1 LSASLQRFAAP
12 PSAIDVGTAAGPTIE
27 AYPGD
32 ETALLSTLVRMFEES
47 EMASHDARNLA
58 EKCRDYFDGRQYT
71 AEEIAVLRKRRQPPI
86 VNNYVKRKV
95 EILRGLERRGRSDP
109 KAYPRTPTE
118 DNRADAATQALR
130 FVADDQRYDVVR
142 SSVFDNILIE
152 GVGGVEVIVEPTRNA
167 KRDAPP
173 DYDIVIN
180 HIPWDRLFWDPHSRH
195 PGFTDSRYMGVVIWT
210 DREDLLDQYP
220 GSEDILNATF
230 ESGASETYDDRPHQR
245 WTDSKRR
252 RVRIVQI
259 WWKRRADW
267 WSATITKGGF
277 LEGPSISPYIDRHG
291 NRSCALILRSAYCD
305 RDLNRYGIVRD
316 LISPQ
321 DSINK
326 RESKLAHALN
336 VNQTI
341 MEAGAVDDADKA
353 RAEVAK
359 PDGQI
364 IVNRG
369 FRFEIQKDTAEIA
382 GHFQLLQHAV
392 QQMNV
397 TGPNASMAGKDP
409 REQSG
414 RAIIAQQSAGQM
426 EHEPVADALR
436 QHTHKVFEAVWQRI
450 KQFKTAEWWVRVT
463 DADKNIKFVGLNHPV
478 TIADLLGNLDKTQPL
493 MPQLEGLPPLD
504 ARAVQFGLTLQ
515 PGDPRLGMT
524 VKIENDVG
532 DIDVDIDIEEGP
544 DSPSLAIEQF
554 QMIMQLPPEILQQFP
569 AEFIIKASS
578 LRNKDDLVA
587 LLEQHQKAQAAAGNN
602 KQALETANA
611 QAEVDLKQASA
622 ADKRASATQRMHGMA
637 VDHAV
642 GVPGQEMDRLHGMAM
657 DHAAA
662 SAAQQPPDNS
672 MLPPEQPAVDPLA
685 AQQQDHEQQMD
696 RAKLALAA
704 QQQGHSQAMDIA
716 GHALNVQQAQQPPG
730 GKT

>member
-1 LSASLQRFAAP
+1 LSASLQRFSEPQQA
-12 PSAIDVGTAAGPTIE
+12 VGPTIDGYME
-27 AYPGD
+27 DDAV
-32 ETALLSTLVRMFEES
+32 LLPRLVRMFEDAEHS
-47 EMASHDARNLA
+47 SYDARQMA

-71 AEEIAVLRKRRQPPI
+71 AEEVAVLRRRRQPPV

-130 FVADDQRYDVVR
+130 YVADDQRYDVVR

-152 GVGGVEVIVEPTRNA
+152 GVGGVEVIVVPNRENQRQQHEQT
-167 KRDAPP
+167 PP
-173 DYDIVIN
+173 DYDIVLN

-195 PGFTDSRYMGVVIWT
+195 PGFTDSRYQGVVIWS
-210 DREDLLDQYP
+210 DREDLLDDYP
-220 GSEDILNATF
+220 GSDDILNSTF
-230 ESGASETYDDRPHQR
+230 ESGHGETYDDRPHQR
-245 WTDSKRR
+245 WSDSKRK
-252 RVRIVQI
+252 RVRVVQM
-259 WWKRRADW
+259 WWKRRQDW
-267 WSATITKGGF
+267 WSATFTKGGF
-277 LEGPSISPYIDRHG
+277 LEGPALSPYLDRHG

-316 LISPQ
+316 MISPQ

-336 VNQTI
+336 VNRVI
-341 MEAGAVDDADKA
+341 AESGAVDDEDKA
-353 RAEVAK
+353 RNEAAK
-359 PDGQI
+359 PDGWI
-364 IVNRG
+364 NVNRG
-369 FRFEIQKDTAEIA
+369 FEFRIEKDTAEIA

-436 QHTHKVFEAVWQRI
+436 QHTHKVFEAVWMRV
-450 KQFKTAEWWVRVT
+450 KQFKKAEWWVRVT

-478 TIADLLGNLDKTQPL
+478 TIADLLGKLDKTQPPG
-493 MPQLEGLPPLD
+493 PQLQGLPELD

-554 QMIMQLPPEILQQFP
+554 QMIMQLPPEILMQFP

-578 LRNKDDLVA
+578 LRNKDDLID

-602 KQALETANA
+602 KQAVEAAGAAATVELTKA
-611 QAEVDLKQASA
+611 KA
-622 ADKRASATQRMHGMA
+622 ADTRAQTTERMHGIA
-637 VDHAV
+637 LDHAA
-642 GVPGQEMDRLHGMAM
+642 VPGQEVDRLHGMAM

-662 SAAQQPPDNS
+662 SAQPPDNA
-672 MLPPEQPAVDPLA
+672 MLPPGPPPVDPLA
-685 AQQQDHEQQMD
+685 AQAQEHDQQVE

-704 QQQGHSQAMDIA
+704 DQQRHNQSLDLA
-716 GHALNVQQAQQPPG
+716 GHALNVHQAMQPPAPAG
-730 GKT
+730 GR